1 MIIKSTSLSTS
12 PRASPLMRSEMQIQF
27 LLDLLGGALSRP
39 DDKAFLILA
48 LAPAQSNAYDVNCDY
63 TIHYNVYG
71 YIGVFVGRCRL
82 DNF

>member
-48 LAPAQSNAYDVNCDY
+48 LAPRLRVTPMMWIVIIRYIIMY
-63 TIHYNVYG
+63 IWIHRG
-71 YIGVFVGRCRL
+71 LCRKVPPG
-82 DNF
+82 